1 MRRKPLFPP
10 PYSEATGRRAQS
22 KGTAER
28 TLRTVNGPVTLCRK
42 RWHVPDEGGRVPLD
56 QVLGVSQTGVSVG
69 VREMA
74 CRLNQSSSSF
84 RKAAENLSRTAQ
96 VSLGAEM
103 LRTLVEEEGRQVLHE
118 REQGLLPAAFQA
130 EDCLTES
137 GKSRVYMGCD
147 GVKVPIITAAEKT
160 KRRKKTKE
168 KRRKRSLSPP
178 ALPPLAAMK
187 AGADQSYKEFKLVTF
202 YSESG
207 EQCHCEVTRH
217 DHHIAQ
223 VLMSRIG
230 RGIALPRAD
239 EKVAN
244 VDGAPW
250 ILGRAKDSG
259 LPFDAIGLDF
269 YHLAEHVH
277 EAGRGMCREADQA
290 RAWAGERLHT
300 VKHEGYQPLWERLLE
315 DRRQGVRSRCKRQA
329 MDQLM
334 HYVAERRE
342 MIDYPRFLDRGWQ
355 IGSGPTEAR
364 CKTTTARLKGSAKRW
379 DADNAEAVA
388 ALAALED
395 SNQWHQYWPACIR
408 PPM

>member
-1 MRRKPLFPP
+1 M
-10 PYSEATGRRAQS
+10 T
-22 KGTAER
+22 ER
-28 TLRTVNGPVTLCRK
+28 TVRTVNGPVRLCRR
-42 RWHVPDEGGRVPLD
+42 RWHMPDEGGCVPLD
-56 QVLGVSQTGVSVG
+56 PMLGILQTSVSVG

-84 RKAAENLSRTAQ
+84 RKTAENLLRTAQ
-96 VSLGAEM
+96 VSLSAEM
-103 LRTLVEEEGRQVLHE
+103 IRTLVEDEGRQVLHE

-130 EDCLTES
+130 EDCLADS

-147 GVKVPIITAAEKT
+147 GVKVPLITETEKT
-160 KRRKKTKE
+160 KRRKKIKQ
-168 KRRKRSLSPP
+168 KRRKRLPSKPS
-178 ALPPLAAMK
+178 LPPLAAMK
-187 AGADQSYKEFKLVTF
+187 RGADQSYKEFKLVTF

-207 EQCHCEVTRH
+207 EQCHCELTRH
-217 DHHIAQ
+217 DHRAAQ

-230 RGIALPRAD
+230 RGIGLHRAD

-244 VDGAPW
+244 VDGATW

-277 EAGRGMCREADQA
+277 EAGRGMCRGDQDQA
-290 RAWAGERLHT
+290 SAWAGERLHT

-315 DRRQGVRSRCKRQA
+315 DRRQGARSGVKRQA
-329 MDQLM
+329 MDRLM

-342 MIDYPRFLDRGWQ
+342 MIAYPRFIERGWQ

-379 DADNAEAVA
+379 DADNAQAVA
-388 ALAALED
+388 SLAALDD
-395 SNQWHQYWPACIR
+395 SNQWSDYWPACVR
-408 PPM
+408 PPT